1 MCKLTWKGTKGNG
14 FGSMHPNSDTEDKI
28 EVVMVLLLREMLT
41 KLELEA
47 EAKSSRNIALL
58 VIIIWLLIWVAEDAA
73 EAAAE
78 ASVKDFFRPG
88 NKKGD

>member
-1 MCKLTWKGTKGNG
+1 
-14 FGSMHPNSDTEDKI
+14 MHPNSDTEDKI
-28 EVVMVLLLREMLT
+28 EAVIVLLVREMLT